1 MHKAHIITSIHILE
15 GFLYTST
22 YIDII
27 RPMVNHCLHPGVG
40 VLPFLYNADRDLW
53 ASAIEWSRACA
64 PIREDADCIMAG
76 LSQADALVWRND
88 SQLSS
93 AGRDALHRQEEGGET
108 LAPAEQALARACLL
122 YTSPSPRD

>member
-1 MHKAHIITSIHILE
+1 MHTEYGVHIA
-15 GFLYTST
+15 
-22 YIDII
+22 
-27 RPMVNHCLHPGVG
+27 R
-40 VLPFLYNADRDLW
+40 LPHLRGNGHTRRHNADRDLW

-93 AGRDALHRQEEGGET
+93 AGRDALHRQEEGGEA
-108 LAPAEQALARACLL
+108 LAPAEQALARAARSRQGLDNLRSVCAL
-122 YTSPSPRD
+122 S